1 MQTLAPKIIVA
12 YSVAMLILFT
22 KVSIS
27 NTNDNF
33 SSPNILGYGLATQPL
48 KNQESKEPF
57 LISYF
62 L

>member
-1 MQTLAPKIIVA
+1 MQTLAPKIIFA
-12 YSVAMLILFT
+12 YSVAILILFT

-57 LISYF
+57 F
-62 L
+62 